1 MLLSSKAY
9 NTHSCH
15 LESNLAS
22 NFLSHKPLK
31 QPSSSASLETGSRA
45 FNHQCRS
52 WFFFPSWFL
61 RWGNC
66 MCDPEVAVTRSS
78 FGFLS
83 FFLELFW
90 VSRLQRWVLGWFS
103 GVIGFWC
110 VWFELEDLQ
119 WWLGFICREEGGRRR
134 IALSPIFYRLRSIWK
149 TRKIE
154 VHWMELGALDPRTSI
169 WSGPRVDSGQIRFSS
184 GSMLLWAESSRFR
197 PIQDDLNLVLHN
209 SSPILNFSQLKTL
222 NSNYTQSNI

>member
-154 VHWMELGALDPRTSI
+154 GLNCRDGIGCTGSANFNLEWTKGWLRSDPVQLRFNASLG
-169 WSGPRVDSGQIRFSS
+169 RVEPVQTDSGWFEPGSS
-184 GSMLLWAESSRFR
+184 QFKS
-197 PIQDDLNLVLHN
+197 
-209 SSPILNFSQLKTL
+209 NFEF
-222 NSNYTQSNI
+222 